1 MVLVIDTQNTLKCTN
16 CLQCILVVKG
26 FLCFGRTEIQEK
38 AAKFTIGACLVCCP
52 IPGESDRV
60 KAREGYRLGIEN
72 GGGYLFIALFA
83 PGMISS

>member
-1 MVLVIDTQNTLKCTN
+1 M
-16 CLQCILVVKG
+16 
-26 FLCFGRTEIQEK
+26 
-38 AAKFTIGACLVCCP
+38 CCP

-83 PGMISS
+83 PGMISSQCSQRK